1 MSCQTLVHE
10 LNCDQSKTMKELH
23 DIATR
28 HASGEEAVRAIFI
41 QGDRKMVPGGSRGGG
56 GHHPKPTTKALGK
69 APKVAKRGKRG
80 DPNGW

>member
-41 QGDRKMVPGGSRGGG
+41 QADRKMVPGGSRGGG
-56 GHHPKPTTKALGK
+56 APPKAVGKGARKGTKA
-69 APKVAKRGKRG
+69 AKRGKRG